1 MTVKECYE
9 KVGSDY
15 EAVLKRLGSDAMLKR
30 FSIKFLDD
38 PSFRSLKENLEAGN
52 TQEAF
57 CAAHTLKGICANL
70 GFDQLFKSDQELTEL
85 LCGGDQT
92 GWEPLFAT
100 VAADYE
106 KLTEAIR
113 QLAAEG

>member
-57 CAAHTLKGICANL
+57 RAAHTLKGICLNL
-70 GFDQLFKSDQELTEL
+70 GFEPLRQASSELTEEL
-85 LCGGDQT
+85 RGRDLSVDYADAFQAVKTRYQQT
-92 GWEPLFAT
+92 
-100 VAADYE
+100 VS
-106 KLTEAIR
+106 AIR
-113 QLAAEG
+113 GIAG

>member
-15 EAVLKRLGSDAMLKR
+15 EGVLKRLGSDAMLKR

-38 PSFRSLKENLEAGN
+38 PSFQALKDHLEAGN

-57 CAAHTLKGICANL
+57 RAAHTLKGICANL
-70 GFDQLFKSDQELTEL
+70 GFDKLFKSDQELTEL
-85 LCGGDQT
+85 LRGGDQT

-100 VAADYE
+100 VKADYE
-106 KLTEAIR
+106 ELTAAIR
-113 QLAAEG
+113 ELAAEG